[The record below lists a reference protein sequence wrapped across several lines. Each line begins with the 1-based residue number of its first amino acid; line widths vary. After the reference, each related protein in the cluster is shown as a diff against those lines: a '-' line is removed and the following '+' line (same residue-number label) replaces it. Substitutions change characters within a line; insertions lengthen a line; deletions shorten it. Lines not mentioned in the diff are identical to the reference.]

1 MKKEKLS
8 KEELS
13 RVRSLAGS
21 VVTAKKTEAVR
32 KNLALANAKK
42 NEIFKRYRD
51 ETNSS
56 D

>member
-13 RVRSLAGS
+13 KIRSAAGS
-21 VVTAKKTEAVR
+21 VVTAKKSEAVR

-51 ETNSS
+51 AISS

>member
-8 KEELS
+8 KEALSKIRSIAGS
-13 RVRSLAGS
+13 RV
-21 VVTAKKTEAVR
+21 TPKKSEAVR
-32 KNLALANAKK
+32 RNLALANAKK

-51 ETNSS
+51 EVSS